1 VGESTADPRRLR
13 VRAGLGFVQALRPA
27 LYALLVLS
35 ALFTFWAG
43 GEIAGRKLPHWSQVV
58 APTFFA
64 VFLVVFAVYRF
75 ALVRAKKYP
84 AAVGLFQVGL
94 GALIWVLLLPS
105 TRQKIAPPGAVD
117 DVAVLLTSPD
127 ARVRVPERRKEVR
140 CGADRSARR
149 LRPARPRPGPC
160 LAGAP
165 LRPRPGS
172 RPRLMGRIEDTLRLY
187 FHREAAKAAKVC
199 LVGARPGSVVA
210 RARNPKRLRELR
222 GFAVDVV
229 FVDVAFDG
237 RVR

>member
-1 VGESTADPRRLR
+1 MTRRTKDSIASRSFWTRTPHRGKGRGVSESAAEPGKLR
-13 VRAGLGFVQALRPA
+13 VRSGLAFVQVLRPA

-105 TRQKIAPPGAVD
+105 TRQKIGPPPSAAD
-117 DVAVLLTSPD
+117 ERSE
-127 ARVRVPERRKEVR
+127 ERRVGKE
-140 CGADRSARR
+140 CRSRWS
-149 LRPARPRPGPC
+149 P
-160 LAGAP
+160 
-165 LRPRPGS
+165 
-172 RPRLMGRIEDTLRLY
+172 Y
-187 FHREAAKAAKVC
+187 H
-199 LVGARPGSVVA
+199 
-210 RARNPKRLRELR
+210 
-222 GFAVDVV
+222 
-229 FVDVAFDG
+229 
-237 RVR
+237 